1 MNQPTPPIP
10 ARRSRNLTKNVV
22 SALSERIRGGEFHVG
37 EKLPTESELMESFGV
52 SRTVIREAISKL
64 QAAGLVET
72 RHGIG
77 TFLLD
82 PQNEKNL
89 RIETANILTML
100 DVMAI
105 LELRI
110 SLETEAAGLASLRR
124 TDAHLLQMRSI
135 LDDFS
140 NHIRKKTGNAI
151 VSDVAFHLLV
161 ATATGNRYFHDILK
175 QLGRA
180 IIPRTRINSAAL
192 AEDDQ
197 TAYLNRVNREHE
209 DIYNAIAR
217 KDPDAARAAMRT
229 HLANSRERLRR
240 AQEIAHA
247 EASSHD

>member
-1 MNQPTPPIP
+1 MAP
-10 ARRSRNLTKNVV
+10 ATVRRSRSLTQTVV
-22 SALSERIRGGEFHVG
+22 AALSERIRNGEFHVG

-52 SRTVIREAISKL
+52 SRTVIREAISRL

-77 TFLLD
+77 TFLLE
-82 PQNEKNL
+82 PQNEQQL
-89 RIETANILTML
+89 RIRTENILTML

-110 SLETEAAGLASLRR
+110 SLETEAAGLAALRR
-124 TDAHLLQMRSI
+124 TDAHMQQLRTT
-135 LDDFS
+135 LDEFAE
-140 NHIRKKTGNAI
+140 HIRKKTGNAV

-175 QLGRA
+175 QLGKA
-180 IIPRTRINSAAL
+180 IIPRTRVDSAAL
-192 AEDDQ
+192 ADDDRVR
-197 TAYLNRVNREHE
+197 YLERVHLEHE

-229 HLANSRERLRR
+229 HLANSRERLRK
-240 AQEIAHA
+240 AQETVAQKG
-247 EASSHD
+247 